1 MKGMI
6 FIFLT
11 LLTIMWFLLAPG
23 IDNKVN
29 ILNMFLHH
37 SLSFRE

>member
-23 IDNKVN
+23 INNKVN
-29 ILNMFLHH
+29 SLDMFLYY
-37 SLSFRE
+37 SMYVTS